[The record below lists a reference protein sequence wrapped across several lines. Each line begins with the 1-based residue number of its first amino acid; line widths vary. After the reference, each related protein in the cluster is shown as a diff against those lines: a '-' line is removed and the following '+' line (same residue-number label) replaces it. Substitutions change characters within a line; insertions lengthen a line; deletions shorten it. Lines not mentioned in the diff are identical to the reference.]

1 MNEAPFFSI
10 VITTFRRPRQ
20 IVECLHSLEF
30 LDYPRS
36 RYEVIVV
43 DDGSPEPLDAIISS
57 FRASLPLT
65 LLRQPNGG
73 PASGRN
79 TGARHARGRYLAF
92 TDDDCQPAPDWL
104 KRLEA
109 CLLADPD
116 IMVGGRTVN
125 VLPSH
130 CSAASQI
137 IHDLVYGFFN
147 HDPEHARFFATNNMA
162 LPRLQFLAAGGLD
175 ESFRFASEDRE
186 LCDRWHH
193 LGFRLRYEPAATV
206 CHRHDLN
213 FPRFCRQHFAY
224 GRGAARFHAVRR
236 ERRSS
241 SLLEQSIFHLR
252 PDWWLIAPVLRAG
265 GIIDGLALFGLL
277 LTWQSANAAGYC
289 YERLVMRP
297 AGTASSQ
304 LDKPAVPHPEVEA
317 ARSMAPGRE
326 DKRKA

>member
-193 LGFRLRYEPAATV
+193 LGFRLRYEPAAQT
-206 CHRHDLN
+206 D
-213 FPRFCRQHFAY
+213 
-224 GRGAARFHAVRR
+224 
-236 ERRSS
+236 RSS
-241 SLLEQSIFHLR
+241 V
-252 PDWWLIAPVLRAG
+252 PTPLRAG
-265 GIIDGLALFGLL
+265 SDCLSPPRFELSPVLPPALRLRPGRGPFPCGPPGAPVQQPARTEHLSSAPRLVAYCSGPARGGHNRWPRPVWAPAHMAVRQCSRLL
-277 LTWQSANAAGYC
+277 LREIGH
-289 YERLVMRP
+289 E
-297 AGTASSQ
+297 ASR
-304 LDKPAVPHPEVEA
+304 DRVVTT
-317 ARSMAPGRE
+317 R
-326 DKRKA
+326 